1 VYYILYL
8 KRESFENRV
17 GETHFV
23 LHSCPSGYQSFYHPK
38 TDEACCSTEDKDG
51 KTIQC
56 ILNDS
61 HHPQLPNCADFI
73 MQSYV
78 EKAKSFCPLSTM
90 PHYYEGKDTKGCTS
104 GKLDKTLSG
113 PETTTQPQCKIYS
126 SLEEDVQS
134 LDSCFQQ
141 KQLEQFPCFGKNCV
155 KSVIQT
161 APRMPVL
168 IQIQFEDSAGVPR
181 VAYTKESMERF
192 LDVSQPNWRNQ
203 GLDLS
208 KNVAVA
214 EVAKAYY
221 VEKTIENVQI

>member
-1 VYYILYL
+1 
-8 KRESFENRV
+8 
-17 GETHFV
+17 
-23 LHSCPSGYQSFYHPK
+23 
-38 TDEACCSTEDKDG
+38 
-51 KTIQC
+51 
-56 ILNDS
+56 
-61 HHPQLPNCADFI
+61 
-73 MQSYV
+73 M
-78 EKAKSFCPLSTM
+78 
-90 PHYYEGKDTKGCTS
+90 
-104 GKLDKTLSG
+104 
-113 PETTTQPQCKIYS
+113 
-126 SLEEDVQS
+126 
-134 LDSCFQQ
+134 
-141 KQLEQFPCFGKNCV
+141 EQFQCFGKNCV